1 MINHATSSH
10 WCGAIFKGEQMEVKH
25 TNLYKRNGIIYID
38 ATLTEIGRVRF
49 STKLKDTKENM
60 AKTLLSAKDLVSK

>member
-1 MINHATSSH
+1 
-10 WCGAIFKGEQMEVKH
+10 MEVKH

-60 AKTLLSAKDLVSK
+60 AKTLLSAKDLVSR